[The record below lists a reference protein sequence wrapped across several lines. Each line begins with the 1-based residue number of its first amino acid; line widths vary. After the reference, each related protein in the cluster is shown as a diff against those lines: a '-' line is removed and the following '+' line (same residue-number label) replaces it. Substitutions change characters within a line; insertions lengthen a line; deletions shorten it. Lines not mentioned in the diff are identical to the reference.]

1 MASLFRLEYIYDLRC
16 TFYFSFTWEITRR
29 GRSRRVVN
37 SRFDSLRYHG
47 SNFVG
52 LPKMIKSELL
62 EKLKSFDDFDVVFES
77 SDLSRYSIDDVI
89 CHTEKSEIILKEN
102 VYQIDLQK
110 ISRIFLKLTRMYQEG
125 TIKEVL
131 EDLKTHLKEEK
142 NILNSFEPVSVY
154 DGNLLI
160 TCFNSLTFYKEALDF
175 LKQFLKISKLQE
187 FDNIQDLFYFVKSTI
202 LVEINL
208 RKF

>member
-1 MASLFRLEYIYDLRC
+1 M
-16 TFYFSFTWEITRR
+16 
-29 GRSRRVVN
+29 
-37 SRFDSLRYHG
+37 
-47 SNFVG
+47 
-52 LPKMIKSELL
+52 KKSKLL

-77 SDLSRYSIDDVI
+77 FDLSRYSIDDVI
-89 CHTEKSEIILKEN
+89 CHIEKSEIVLKEN

-110 ISRIFLKLTRMYQEG
+110 ISRIFLKLTRMYQEC

-142 NILNSFEPVSVY
+142 NVLNNFESVY

-187 FDNIQDLFYFVKSTI
+187 FDKIQDLFYFAKSTI
-202 LVEINL
+202 LVDINL

>member
-1 MASLFRLEYIYDLRC
+1 
-16 TFYFSFTWEITRR
+16 
-29 GRSRRVVN
+29 
-37 SRFDSLRYHG
+37 
-47 SNFVG
+47 
-52 LPKMIKSELL
+52 MIKSKLL

-89 CHTEKSEIILKEN
+89 CHTEKSEIVLKEN
-102 VYQIDLQK
+102 VCQIDIPK
-110 ISRIFLKLTRMYQEG
+110 ISRIFLKLTRMYQKG
-125 TIKEVL
+125 TIKDVFEN
-131 EDLKTHLKEEK
+131 LKTHLKEEK
-142 NILNSFEPVSVY
+142 NVLNNL
-154 DGNLLI
+154 DDNGNLLI

-187 FDNIQDLFYFVKSTI
+187 FDNIQDLFYFVKATI

>member
-1 MASLFRLEYIYDLRC
+1 
-16 TFYFSFTWEITRR
+16 
-29 GRSRRVVN
+29 
-37 SRFDSLRYHG
+37 
-47 SNFVG
+47 
-52 LPKMIKSELL
+52 MIKSKLL

-89 CHTEKSEIILKEN
+89 CHTEKSEIVLKEN

-125 TIKEVL
+125 TIKDVF

-142 NILNSFEPVSVY
+142 NILNSFEPVY

-187 FDNIQDLFYFVKSTI
+187 FENIQDLFYFVKSTI
-202 LVEINL
+202 LVDINL

>member
-1 MASLFRLEYIYDLRC
+1 
-16 TFYFSFTWEITRR
+16 
-29 GRSRRVVN
+29 
-37 SRFDSLRYHG
+37 
-47 SNFVG
+47 
-52 LPKMIKSELL
+52 MIKSKLL

-77 SDLSRYSIDDVI
+77 SDLSQHSIDDII
-89 CHTEKSEIILKEN
+89 CHTEKSEIVLAEN
-102 VYQIDLQK
+102 IYQIDLPK
-110 ISRIFLKLTRMYQEG
+110 ISRIFLKLARMYQEG
-125 TIKEVL
+125 TIKEVF

-142 NILNSFEPVSVY
+142 NILNSFEPVY

-160 TCFNSLTFYKEALDF
+160 TCFNSLIFYKESLDF

-187 FDNIQDLFYFVKSTI
+187 FDKIQDLFYFVKSTI

>member
-1 MASLFRLEYIYDLRC
+1 M
-16 TFYFSFTWEITRR
+16 
-29 GRSRRVVN
+29 
-37 SRFDSLRYHG
+37 
-47 SNFVG
+47 
-52 LPKMIKSELL
+52 KKSKLL

-89 CHTEKSEIILKEN
+89 CHTEKSEIVLKEN
-102 VYQIDLQK
+102 VYQFDLQK

-125 TIKEVL
+125 TIKEVF

-142 NILNSFEPVSVY
+142 NILNSFEPVY

-160 TCFNSLTFYKEALDF
+160 TCFNSLIFYKESLDF

-187 FDNIQDLFYFVKSTI
+187 FDKIQDLFYFVKSTI

>member
-1 MASLFRLEYIYDLRC
+1 
-16 TFYFSFTWEITRR
+16 
-29 GRSRRVVN
+29 
-37 SRFDSLRYHG
+37 
-47 SNFVG
+47 
-52 LPKMIKSELL
+52 MIKSKLL

-89 CHTEKSEIILKEN
+89 CHTEKSEITLKEN
-102 VYQIDLQK
+102 VYQTDIPK

-125 TIKEVL
+125 TIKDVF
-131 EDLKTHLKEEK
+131 EDLKSHLKEEK
-142 NILNSFEPVSVY
+142 NVLNSFEPVY

-160 TCFNSLTFYKEALDF
+160 TCFNSLIFYKESLDF

-187 FDNIQDLFYFVKSTI
+187 FDNIQDLFYFVKATI

>member
-1 MASLFRLEYIYDLRC
+1 
-16 TFYFSFTWEITRR
+16 
-29 GRSRRVVN
+29 
-37 SRFDSLRYHG
+37 
-47 SNFVG
+47 
-52 LPKMIKSELL
+52 MIKSKLL

-89 CHTEKSEIILKEN
+89 CHTEKSEIVLKEN
-102 VYQIDLQK
+102 VYQIDLPK

-125 TIKEVL
+125 TIKEVF

-142 NILNSFEPVSVY
+142 NILNSFEPVY
-154 DGNLLI
+154 DENLLI
-160 TCFNSLTFYKEALDF
+160 TCFNSLIFYKEALDF

-187 FDNIQDLFYFVKSTI
+187 FDDIQDLFYFVKSTI

>member
-1 MASLFRLEYIYDLRC
+1 
-16 TFYFSFTWEITRR
+16 
-29 GRSRRVVN
+29 
-37 SRFDSLRYHG
+37 
-47 SNFVG
+47 
-52 LPKMIKSELL
+52 MIKSKLL

-77 SDLSRYSIDDVI
+77 SDLSRNSIDDVI
-89 CHTEKSEIILKEN
+89 CHTEKSEIVLKEN

-125 TIKEVL
+125 TIKEVF
-131 EDLKTHLKEEK
+131 EDLKSHLKEEK
-142 NILNSFEPVSVY
+142 NVLNSFEPVY

-160 TCFNSLTFYKEALDF
+160 TCFNSLIFYKESLDF

>member
-1 MASLFRLEYIYDLRC
+1 
-16 TFYFSFTWEITRR
+16 
-29 GRSRRVVN
+29 
-37 SRFDSLRYHG
+37 
-47 SNFVG
+47 
-52 LPKMIKSELL
+52 MIKSELL

-89 CHTEKSEIILKEN
+89 CHTEKSEIVLKEN

-110 ISRIFLKLTRMYQEG
+110 ASRIFLKLTKMYQEG
-125 TIKEVL
+125 TIKDIL
-131 EDLKTHLKEEK
+131 EDLKSHLKEEK
-142 NILNSFEPVSVY
+142 NILNSFEPVY

-160 TCFNSLTFYKEALDF
+160 TCFNSLIFYKESLDF

-187 FDNIQDLFYFVKSTI
+187 FDNIQDLFYFVKATI

>member
-1 MASLFRLEYIYDLRC
+1 
-16 TFYFSFTWEITRR
+16 
-29 GRSRRVVN
+29 
-37 SRFDSLRYHG
+37 
-47 SNFVG
+47 
-52 LPKMIKSELL
+52 MIKSKLL

-89 CHTEKSEIILKEN
+89 CHTEKSEIILQN
-102 VYQIDLQK
+102 FSQFDIPK

-125 TIKEVL
+125 TIKDVF
-131 EDLKTHLKEEK
+131 EDLKSHLKEEK
-142 NILNSFEPVSVY
+142 NVLNNL
-154 DGNLLI
+154 DDNGNFLI
-160 TCFNSLTFYKEALDF
+160 TCFNSLIFYKEALDF

-208 RKF
+208 RKSNGQ

>member
-1 MASLFRLEYIYDLRC
+1 
-16 TFYFSFTWEITRR
+16 
-29 GRSRRVVN
+29 
-37 SRFDSLRYHG
+37 
-47 SNFVG
+47 
-52 LPKMIKSELL
+52 MIKSKLL

-89 CHTEKSEIILKEN
+89 CHTEKSEIVLKEN
-102 VYQIDLQK
+102 VYQIDIQK
-110 ISRIFLKLTRMYQEG
+110 ISRIFLKLTRMYQEC
-125 TIKEVL
+125 TIKDVF

-142 NILNSFEPVSVY
+142 NVLNNL
-154 DGNLLI
+154 DDNGNLLI
-160 TCFNSLTFYKEALDF
+160 TCFNSLIFYKESLDF

-187 FDNIQDLFYFVKSTI
+187 FDKIQDLFYFVKSTI

>member
-1 MASLFRLEYIYDLRC
+1 
-16 TFYFSFTWEITRR
+16 
-29 GRSRRVVN
+29 
-37 SRFDSLRYHG
+37 
-47 SNFVG
+47 
-52 LPKMIKSELL
+52 MIKSKLL

-89 CHTEKSEIILKEN
+89 CHTEKSEIILQN
-102 VYQIDLQK
+102 FSQFDIPK

-125 TIKEVL
+125 TIKDVF
-131 EDLKTHLKEEK
+131 EDLKSHLKEEK
-142 NILNSFEPVSVY
+142 NVLNNL
-154 DGNLLI
+154 DDNGNFLI
-160 TCFNSLTFYKEALDF
+160 TCFNSLIFYKESLDF

-187 FDNIQDLFYFVKSTI
+187 FDKIQDLFYFVKATI

>member
-1 MASLFRLEYIYDLRC
+1 
-16 TFYFSFTWEITRR
+16 
-29 GRSRRVVN
+29 
-37 SRFDSLRYHG
+37 
-47 SNFVG
+47 
-52 LPKMIKSELL
+52 MIKSELL

-89 CHTEKSEIILKEN
+89 CHTEKSEIVLKEN

-110 ISRIFLKLTRMYQEG
+110 ASRIFLKLTKMYQEG
-125 TIKEVL
+125 TIKDIL
-131 EDLKTHLKEEK
+131 EDLKSHLKEEK
-142 NILNSFEPVSVY
+142 NILNSFEPVY

-160 TCFNSLTFYKEALDF
+160 TCFNSLIFYKEALDF

-187 FDNIQDLFYFVKSTI
+187 FDNIQDLFYFVKATI

>member
-1 MASLFRLEYIYDLRC
+1 
-16 TFYFSFTWEITRR
+16 
-29 GRSRRVVN
+29 
-37 SRFDSLRYHG
+37 
-47 SNFVG
+47 
-52 LPKMIKSELL
+52 MIKSKLL

-89 CHTEKSEIILKEN
+89 CHTEKSEIA
-102 VYQIDLQK
+102 LQNSQPDIQK
-110 ISRIFLKLTRMYQEG
+110 ASRIFLKLTKMYQEG
-125 TIKEVL
+125 TIKDIL
-131 EDLKTHLKEEK
+131 EDLKSHLKEER
-142 NILNSFEPVSVY
+142 NILNNLDNNE
-154 DGNLLI
+154 NLLI

-187 FDNIQDLFYFVKSTI
+187 FDKIQDLFYFVKATI

>member
-1 MASLFRLEYIYDLRC
+1 
-16 TFYFSFTWEITRR
+16 
-29 GRSRRVVN
+29 
-37 SRFDSLRYHG
+37 
-47 SNFVG
+47 
-52 LPKMIKSELL
+52 MIKSKLL
-62 EKLKSFDDFDVVFES
+62 EKLKSFDDFDIVFES

-89 CHTEKSEIILKEN
+89 CHTEKPEIVLKEN
-102 VYQIDLQK
+102 VYQIDFPK

-125 TIKEVL
+125 TIKDVF

-142 NILNSFEPVSVY
+142 NILNNLDNNE
-154 DGNLLI
+154 NLLI

-175 LKQFLKISKLQE
+175 LKQFLKITKLQE

-202 LVEINL
+202 LVDINL

>member
-1 MASLFRLEYIYDLRC
+1 
-16 TFYFSFTWEITRR
+16 
-29 GRSRRVVN
+29 
-37 SRFDSLRYHG
+37 
-47 SNFVG
+47 
-52 LPKMIKSELL
+52 MIKSKLL

-89 CHTEKSEIILKEN
+89 CHTEKSEIILQN
-102 VYQIDLQK
+102 FSQFDIPK

-125 TIKEVL
+125 TIKDVF
-131 EDLKTHLKEEK
+131 EDLKSHLKEEK
-142 NILNSFEPVSVY
+142 NVLNNL
-154 DGNLLI
+154 DDNGNFLI
-160 TCFNSLTFYKEALDF
+160 TCFNSLIFYKESLDF

-187 FDNIQDLFYFVKSTI
+187 FDNIQDLFYFVKATI

>member
-1 MASLFRLEYIYDLRC
+1 
-16 TFYFSFTWEITRR
+16 
-29 GRSRRVVN
+29 
-37 SRFDSLRYHG
+37 
-47 SNFVG
+47 
-52 LPKMIKSELL
+52 MIKSKFL
-62 EKLKSFDDFDVVFES
+62 EKLKSFDDFDIVFES

-89 CHTEKSEIILKEN
+89 CHTEKSEIVLKEN
-102 VYQIDLQK
+102 IYQIDLSK
-110 ISRIFLKLTRMYQEG
+110 ISRIFLKLTRMYQEC
-125 TIKEVL
+125 TIKDVF
-131 EDLKTHLKEEK
+131 EDLKSHLKEEK
-142 NILNSFEPVSVY
+142 NILNNL
-154 DGNLLI
+154 DDNGNLLI

>member
-1 MASLFRLEYIYDLRC
+1 M
-16 TFYFSFTWEITRR
+16 
-29 GRSRRVVN
+29 
-37 SRFDSLRYHG
+37 
-47 SNFVG
+47 
-52 LPKMIKSELL
+52 KKSKLL

-89 CHTEKSEIILKEN
+89 CHTEKSEIVLKEN
-102 VYQIDLQK
+102 VYQTDIPK

-125 TIKEVL
+125 TIKDVF
-131 EDLKTHLKEEK
+131 EDLKSHLKEEK
-142 NILNSFEPVSVY
+142 NILNNLE
-154 DGNLLI
+154 DNGNLLI

-187 FDNIQDLFYFVKSTI
+187 FDKIQDLFYFVKSTI

-208 RKF
+208 RKSNGQ

>member
-1 MASLFRLEYIYDLRC
+1 
-16 TFYFSFTWEITRR
+16 
-29 GRSRRVVN
+29 
-37 SRFDSLRYHG
+37 
-47 SNFVG
+47 
-52 LPKMIKSELL
+52 MIKSKLL

-89 CHTEKSEIILKEN
+89 CHTEKSEIVLKEN
-102 VYQIDLQK
+102 VYQIDIQK
-110 ISRIFLKLTRMYQEG
+110 ISRIFLKLARMYQEG
-125 TIKEVL
+125 TIKDVF

-142 NILNSFEPVSVY
+142 NILNSFEPVY

-202 LVEINL
+202 LVDINL

>member
-1 MASLFRLEYIYDLRC
+1 
-16 TFYFSFTWEITRR
+16 
-29 GRSRRVVN
+29 
-37 SRFDSLRYHG
+37 
-47 SNFVG
+47 
-52 LPKMIKSELL
+52 MIKSELL

-89 CHTEKSEIILKEN
+89 CHTEKSEIVLKEN
-102 VYQIDLQK
+102 VYQFDLPK

-125 TIKEVL
+125 TIKDVF
-131 EDLKTHLKEEK
+131 EDLKTHLKGEK
-142 NILNSFEPVSVY
+142 NVLNSFEPVY

-187 FDNIQDLFYFVKSTI
+187 FDNIQDLFYFVKATI

>member
-1 MASLFRLEYIYDLRC
+1 
-16 TFYFSFTWEITRR
+16 
-29 GRSRRVVN
+29 
-37 SRFDSLRYHG
+37 
-47 SNFVG
+47 
-52 LPKMIKSELL
+52 MIKSKLL

-89 CHTEKSEIILKEN
+89 CHTEKSEIALKEN
-102 VYQIDLQK
+102 VYQTDIPK
-110 ISRIFLKLTRMYQEG
+110 ISRIFLKLTRIYQEG
-125 TIKEVL
+125 TIKDVF
-131 EDLKTHLKEEK
+131 EDLKSHLKEEK
-142 NILNSFEPVSVY
+142 NVLNSFEPVY

-160 TCFNSLTFYKEALDF
+160 TCFNSLIFYKESLDF

-187 FDNIQDLFYFVKSTI
+187 FDNIQDLFYFVKATI

>member
-1 MASLFRLEYIYDLRC
+1 
-16 TFYFSFTWEITRR
+16 
-29 GRSRRVVN
+29 
-37 SRFDSLRYHG
+37 
-47 SNFVG
+47 
-52 LPKMIKSELL
+52 MIKSKLL

-77 SDLSRYSIDDVI
+77 SDLSQYSIDDVI
-89 CHTEKSEIILKEN
+89 CHTEKSEIVLKEN
-102 VYQIDLQK
+102 VYQIDIQK

-125 TIKEVL
+125 TIKDVF

-142 NILNSFEPVSVY
+142 NVLNSFEPVY

-160 TCFNSLTFYKEALDF
+160 TCFNSLIFYKESLDF

-187 FDNIQDLFYFVKSTI
+187 FDNIQDLFYFVKATI